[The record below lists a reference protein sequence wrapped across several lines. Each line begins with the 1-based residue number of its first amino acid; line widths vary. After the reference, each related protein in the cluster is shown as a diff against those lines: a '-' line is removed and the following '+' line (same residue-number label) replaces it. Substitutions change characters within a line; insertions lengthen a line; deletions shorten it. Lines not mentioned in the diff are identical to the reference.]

1 MACELFSCLKLMNFS
16 DIRGCIYEDVC
27 PFAGSLD
34 VNIIEASETCRAIKD
49 VKEDD
54 FNSVEDTL
62 QGIKLHELVSASR
75 LN

>member
-1 MACELFSCLKLMNFS
+1 MTCELFDCLKLMNFS
-16 DIRGCIYEDVC
+16 DIRRCIYEDGC
-27 PFAGSLD
+27 PFAESLD
-34 VNIIEASETCRAIKD
+34 INVIEASETCKAIKD

-62 QGIKLHELVSASR
+62 QDIKLHEFVSASR